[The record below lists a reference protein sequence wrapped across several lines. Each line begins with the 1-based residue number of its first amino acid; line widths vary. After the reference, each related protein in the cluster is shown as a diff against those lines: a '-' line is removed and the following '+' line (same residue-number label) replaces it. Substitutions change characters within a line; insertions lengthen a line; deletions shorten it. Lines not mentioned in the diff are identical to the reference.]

1 MTHASFYVWMKNE
14 RGQYPFMT
22 FMLGEDESF
31 DELEGAVEEEEESIH
46 EKGGGKQK
54 KKGSKDSTSRR
65 RRAWSALAD
74 EGKGDEAEDEA
85 SSIQREL
92 QEAGKEEARRKKEEA
107 EKKRADDLWSGFLSG
122 VNQKPKSSQ
131 TQNNKSAKSVTPS
144 PKKTSSN
151 ESATP
156 TSQTNGSKAD
166 STLKITKVFD
176 FAGEKVEVTKEVAAS
191 SKEAKNYL
199 KEQEEKD
206 GPAKSTT
213 IPGSSNT
220 GSAVVPNSLGS
231 SSKPTISSGIKRS
244 GGGLGNVLG
253 QIGKKQKI
261 STLEKSRLDWE
272 SFKNKEGITDELK
285 IHNKGKDGFVERQR
299 FLQRADVRQY
309 EIERDLRMAQTK
321 VLR

>member
-1 MTHASFYVWMKNE
+1 MAGVDSDHSSSSTEDDDYV
-14 RGQYPFMT
+14 PS
-22 FMLGEDESF
+22 GEDESF
-31 DELEGAVEEEEESIH
+31 DELEGTVEEEESIH
-46 EKGGGKQK
+46 EKGVGKQK
-54 KKGSKDSTSRR
+54 KKGSKVSTSRR
-65 RRAWSALAD
+65 RRGWSALAD
-74 EGKGDEAEDEA
+74 EGKGDDANDEA

-92 QEAGKEEARRKKEEA
+92 QEAEKEEARRKKEEA
-107 EKKRADDLWSGFLSG
+107 EKKRADDLWSSFLSG

-131 TQNNKSAKSVTPS
+131 IQNNKSAKSVTPS

-176 FAGEKVEVTKEVAAS
+176 FAGEKVEVTKEVSAS
-191 SKEAKNYL
+191 SKEAKNYI

-220 GSAVVPNSLGS
+220 GSAVLPNSPAS
-231 SSKPTISSGIKRS
+231 SSKPTISSGLKRS

-261 STLEKSRLDWE
+261 STLICGEAKI
-272 SFKNKEGITDELK
+272 FAEG
-285 IHNKGKDGFVERQR
+285 
-299 FLQRADVRQY
+299 
-309 EIERDLRMAQTK
+309 
-321 VLR
+321 